1 MARRASSAN
10 VLKLTKAGLAAI
22 ALEPGQAERTVW
34 DSEVQR
40 LGYRLRA
47 SGKAAWVIRP
57 PRMGG
62 ASRIF
67 TLGSADILTLA
78 EARTA
83 ARERLAMA
91 TLGDDPHA
99 ARKHARKQAAVTI
112 GSLIG
117 QYVAGAES
125 RLRPSSIYNMKNHLN
140 VHWKPLHS
148 HPLNGLKRADVAAR
162 LDEIA
167 EQYGPYAANR
177 ARAVLSSFYA
187 WCVGHG
193 LAEANPVSGSN
204 RPKPEIA
211 RARVLSDIELTALWT
226 WCGDDDFGRILKLLI
241 LTGQRR
247 DEVGEMVWPELD
259 LAGGLWSL
267 PGERTKNRRPHD
279 VPLSATAL
287 AILADV
293 PRWDG
298 REFVFGRGSGPYSGY
313 GHAKIRLDKRTGI
326 AVPWRIHDLRRTA
339 ATGMA
344 NLGVLPHVVEAV
356 LNHVSGSRAGV
367 AGIYNR
373 ASYAAEK
380 RDALDRWAVHVEAL
394 VKA

>member
-10 VLKLTKAGLAAI
+10 LLKLTKTGLAAI

-47 SGKAAWVIRP
+47 SGKATWVIRP

-67 TLGSADILTLA
+67 TLGPANTLTLA

-83 ARERLAMA
+83 ARERLAKA

-99 ARKHARKQAAVTI
+99 VRRQARQQAAFTVGAVVGRHI
-112 GSLIG
+112 
-117 QYVAGAES
+117 AGAEG
-125 RLRPSSIYNMKNHLN
+125 RLRPTTVYNMKNHLN
-140 VHWKPLHS
+140 VHWKPLHG
-148 HPLNGLKRADVAAR
+148 HPLSGLKRADVAAR
-162 LDEIA
+162 LGEIA
-167 EQYGPYAANR
+167 DQYGPHAANR
-177 ARAVLSSFYA
+177 ARAVLSGFFSWA
-187 WCVGHG
+187 IGEG
-193 LAEANPVSGSN
+193 LAEANPVAGTN
-204 RPKPEIA
+204 KAAAETA
-211 RARVLSDIELTALWT
+211 RSRVLADPELAAVWKA
-226 WCGDDDFGRILKLLI
+226 CEDDDFGRILKLLI

-247 DEVGEMVWPELD
+247 DEVGEMVWSELD

-287 AILADV
+287 AILSDV

-298 REFVFGRGSGPYSGY
+298 REFVFGRGSGPFSGF
-313 GHAKIRLDKRTGI
+313 GHAKARLDKRTGI
-326 AVPWRIHDLRRTA
+326 AVPWRIHDLRRTF
-339 ATGMA
+339 ATGA
-344 NLGVLPHVVEAV
+344 ARLGVTIEVVERAI
-356 LNHVSGSRAGV
+356 NHTSGTFGGIVGV
-367 AGIYNR
+367 YQR
-373 ASYAAEK
+373 HDYAQEK
-380 RDALDRWAVHVEAL
+380 RDAMDRWAVHVEAL